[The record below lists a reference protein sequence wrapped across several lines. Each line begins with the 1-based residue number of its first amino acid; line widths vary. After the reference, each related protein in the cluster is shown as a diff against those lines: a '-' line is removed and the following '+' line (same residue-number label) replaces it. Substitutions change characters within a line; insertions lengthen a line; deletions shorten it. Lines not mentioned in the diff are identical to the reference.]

1 MLKDLIRQLTTIKKK
16 FGDIPV
22 AYVYGDHREMTLVT
36 ITESKLV
43 YTNLPIREH
52 IMAIDDSMIKQGS
65 FVNQAVYDQMDNKT
79 DFKPIVLI
87 TEKLT

>member
-22 AYVYGDHREMTLVT
+22 AYVYGDHREMTLVP

-43 YTNLPIREH
+43 YTNLPNTDNITL
-52 IMAIDDSMIKQGS
+52 IDNKMIDQGS
-65 FVNQAVYDQMDNKT
+65 FVNQAVYDQMDNKA

>member
-22 AYVYGDHREMTLVT
+22 AYVYGDHREMTLIT

-43 YTNLPIREH
+43 YTNLPIRDS
-52 IMAIDDSMIKQGS
+52 IMVIDDIMIKKGS
-65 FVNQAVYDQMDNKT
+65 FINQAIYDQMENKT

-87 TEKLT
+87 TEKL

>member
-22 AYVYGDHREMTLVT
+22 AYVYGDYCEMTLAT

-43 YTNLPIREH
+43 YTNLPIRDN
-52 IMAIDDSMIKQGS
+52 IMVIDDNIIKKGS
-65 FVNQAVYDQMDNKT
+65 FINQSMYDQIDDKT

>member
-22 AYVYGDHREMTLVT
+22 AYVYGDHREMTLVA
-36 ITESKLV
+36 ITECKLV
-43 YTNLPIREH
+43 YTNLPIRDN
-52 IMAIDDSMIKQGS
+52 IMLIDDNMIKKGS
-65 FVNQAVYDQMDNKT
+65 FINQAVYDQMDTKT
-79 DFKPIVLI
+79 DFEPIVLI

>member
-36 ITESKLV
+36 ITESKLA
-43 YTNLPIREH
+43 YTNLLITDN
-52 IMAIDDSMIKQGS
+52 ITLISDAMLKQGS
-65 FVNQAVYDQMDNKT
+65 FVNQAIYDQMENKT

-87 TEKLT
+87 TEKL

>member
-22 AYVYGDHREMTLVT
+22 AYVYGDHREMTLVK

-43 YTNLPIREH
+43 YTNLPICEH
-52 IMAIDDSMIKQGS
+52 IMVIDDSMIKKGS
-65 FVNQAVYDQMDNKT
+65 FINQAVYDQMDNKT